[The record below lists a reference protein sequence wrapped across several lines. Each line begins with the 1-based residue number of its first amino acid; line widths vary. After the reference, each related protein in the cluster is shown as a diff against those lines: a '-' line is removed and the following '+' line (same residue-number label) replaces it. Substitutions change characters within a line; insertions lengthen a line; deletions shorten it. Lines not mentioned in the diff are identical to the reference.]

1 MAASVPPTAIAASLT
16 VAQLRHIVRKEI
28 DAALATGA
36 PVDEILTTD
45 QVARRF
51 GLHPKT
57 VARLVR
63 TEALPA
69 HRLGGEGRG
78 EYRFRASEVDAW
90 FEARKAG

>member
-1 MAASVPPTAIAASLT
+1 MLT
-16 VAQLRHIVRKEI
+16 VEQLDHRIRKAV
-28 DAALATGA
+28 DAALGEAA
-36 PVDEILTTD
+36 RPPEVLTTE
-45 QVARRF
+45 QVAKRL

-63 TEALPA
+63 TEGLPA

-78 EYRFRASEVDAW
+78 EYRFKASEVDAW